1 MPAAAAAVEDEDE
14 APDEDEDEQEE
25 AVKAASCCIRI
36 FDLLGVLGNDGPL
49 AADAE
54 PLKVTRR

>member
-14 APDEDEDEQEE
+14 APDEDEQEE
-25 AVKAASCCIRI
+25 AVKAAPCCIRI